1 MADPL
6 KQMCEELGVCQEEAL
21 FYLEGFRWDLNA
33 AMEACR
39 SKTLPS
45 PAQPPNERAAV
56 EERRRSN
63 TPPLAHDD
71 HTKPGYKRGFSGNER
86 SDLMQDV
93 LSKVPHT
100 PPLELTQESIKR
112 FRDVVSEASPQAAI
126 DCLTNCNGNLGEA
139 VLYFCQVY
147 NKKNPTEWL
156 SDETKEERI
165 ASFSSMSKSTRQ
177 VAKYCLEQNKWDI
190 DQALNFFFKHGDEL
204 ISAMILSMMENT
216 DPPLPSMGQSQ
227 FESSYVSSGPTET
240 QRSLEEA
247 GEGDVT
253 VAIPGMASSQVDDGK
268 AAEEE
273 GSSTETVPDPFA
285 NRDRTTVETQTAAPG
300 TIVMTITLASGTSL
314 ELPFRSDQTVRD
326 IRNAIDQ
333 RYPDIDRGYVLRS
346 MDGVDYMDWNITV
359 HRVTAGGYTALY
371 QINP

>member
-1 MADPL
+1 
-6 KQMCEELGVCQEEAL
+6 MCEELGVCQEEAL

-56 EERRRSN
+56 EERRV
-63 TPPLAHDD
+63 
-71 HTKPGYKRGFSGNER
+71 NEKIMR
-86 SDLMQDV
+86 FV
-93 LSKVPHT
+93 EETGATAEEARHYLSRNNWNVENACSSFRT